1 MPIGVREL
9 AAEAEVSPGTVAKI
23 LPTLAQD
30 GAVERTA
37 TGAVELVRRR
47 LLLSRWV
54 ADYSFAASNSEVRW
68 YLAPRGLDHVL
79 SLISQ
84 QNEVTAGSLA
94 LREYLPAG
102 TVPVTPLM
110 IAAFYTADPEIIAT
124 QIGLVSAAPG
134 TANVALARPADETL
148 LSLGPTKGRPGFV
161 PVSQALADLLTLPG
175 RAREEAEQLID
186 YLATTDPAW
195 RADEETS

>member
-1 MPIGVREL
+1 
-9 AAEAEVSPGTVAKI
+9 
-23 LPTLAQD
+23 
-30 GAVERTA
+30 
-37 TGAVELVRRR
+37 
-47 LLLSRWV
+47 
-54 ADYSFAASNSEVRW
+54 
-68 YLAPRGLDHVL
+68 
-79 SLISQ
+79 
-84 QNEVTAGSLA
+84 
-94 LREYLPAG
+94 
-102 TVPVTPLM
+102 M

-124 QIGLVSAAPG
+124 RFGLVNAAPG

-148 LSLGPTKGRPGFV
+148 LSLGPRKSRPGFV